1 DTRLTLTGDLVGTLR
16 YMSPE
21 QALAQRVPIDH
32 RTDIYS
38 LGATL
43 YELLTLEPAF
53 GGRDRHELLRQIAFE
68 EPSPPRRLNKAVPA
82 ELETIVLKAIEKNPA
97 DRLRTAQEL
106 ADDLERFL
114 KDEPIP
120 AKWPSVVQRA
130 RKGMRRH
137 RPVVASACVATAVVV
152 AIGIVALLISLGKI
166 SAALT
171 EKSKALEQKDAAL
184 KGERQAN
191 EDLAQTSY
199 FRSMALAERHLSRGN
214 VGGAEELL
222 NECPPKLR
230 GWEWH
235 FLKRQRYG
243 KAAPLPHPETVYV
256 VAFSPDGRHIA
267 SSCLDGMVRV
277 WDAET
282 GTERDV
288 FPGERAKARGLAW
301 SPDGRYLAGARVTG
315 VGSVWN

>member
-1 DTRLTLTGDLVGTLR
+1 
-16 YMSPE
+16 
-21 QALAQRVPIDH
+21 
-32 RTDIYS
+32 
-38 LGATL
+38 
-43 YELLTLEPAF
+43 
-53 GGRDRHELLRQIAFE
+53 
-68 EPSPPRRLNKAVPA
+68 
-82 ELETIVLKAIEKNPA
+82 
-97 DRLRTAQEL
+97 
-106 ADDLERFL
+106 
-114 KDEPIP
+114 
-120 AKWPSVVQRA
+120 
-130 RKGMRRH
+130 
-137 RPVVASACVATAVVV
+137 PVVFSSVAAMAVVV
-152 AIGIVALLISLGKI
+152 AIGIVALLISLAKI

-171 EKSKALEQKDAAL
+171 EKSKALE
-184 KGERQAN
+184 GERQAN

-243 KAAPLPHPETVYV
+243 KAAPLQHPETVYV

-288 FPGERAKARGLAW
+288 FPGERAK
-301 SPDGRYLAGARVTG
+301 
-315 VGSVWN
+315 